1 MRRNV
6 PVLLAGFALLF
17 MQSAGVHLHADLHHH
32 HDGNAHDGNAHDG
45 DVHGIHIALAFSD
58 HHTDDDSHAD
68 VSVTEPAPTSPSKV
82 DMLAGARSP
91 SFAVSFTQRR
101 SYELPPHTARPDEP
115 DIHWRPPTRA
125 PPAPI

>member
-32 HDGNAHDGNAHDG
+32 HDGDA
-45 DVHGIHIALAFSD
+45 HGIHIALAFSD

-82 DMLAGARSP
+82 DMLAGARSL
-91 SFAVSFTQRR
+91 SFVVSFTQRR
-101 SYELPPHTARPDEP
+101 SYELPPPTARPDEP

-125 PPAPI
+125 PPAPV